1 MVKGILTSAGAMR
14 PALAAHSILANNL
27 ANANTAGFRQ
37 DRVAFQQLLA
47 GEAGSPTSALAGA
60 PGLSTGLDL
69 TAGAYEVT
77 DRPLDVAI
85 QGDGFFVVQSPE
97 GARYTRGGQLRV
109 GDGGVLVTPQGHP
122 LMGDGGP
129 LMVPPDG
136 PVSIAPSGEVRSG
149 DRLIGRLQIVTL
161 PENASPVHTGGGLLS
176 VEGGEGDVAPAPEA
190 RVLQGVVEGANVEPV
205 QAMVD
210 MITLLRHF
218 EMNQKALQAQDE
230 SLGHLL
236 SWVRA

>member
-47 GEAGSPTSALAGA
+47 GEPGSPATALAGA
-60 PGLSTGLDL
+60 PGLTTGLDL

-85 QGDGFFVVQSPE
+85 QGEGFFVVQTPD
-97 GARYTRGGQLRV
+97 GPRYTRGGQLKV
-109 GDGGVLVTPQGHP
+109 GDGGVLATPQGHP

-129 LMVPPDG
+129 LTVPPEG
-136 PVSIAPSGEVRSG
+136 AVSIAPSGEVRSG
-149 DRLIGRLQIVTL
+149 DTLIGRLQIVRL
-161 PENASPVHTGGGLLS
+161 PEGSTPEHTGGGLLA
-176 VEGGEGDVAPAPEA
+176 VDGEVGPAPRA